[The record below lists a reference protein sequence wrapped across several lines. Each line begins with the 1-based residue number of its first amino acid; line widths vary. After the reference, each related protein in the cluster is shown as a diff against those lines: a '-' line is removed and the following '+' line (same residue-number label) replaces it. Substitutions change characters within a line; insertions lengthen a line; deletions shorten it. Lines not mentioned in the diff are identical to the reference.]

1 MVLLKYFWGAIM
13 SEFVTNPIFYTD
25 NKKIMITKS
34 NTLIEAGFDLTVA
47 EHDLM
52 TLAINKLHKQET
64 GGKEVFITAQEF
76 AVANGVTDS
85 HAYQVLKNTAKQLQE
100 RKLKFTLYVDKR
112 KKLAG
117 EAGAVM
123 VVKPEHGEYE
133 IVRSEF
139 HWLQGVGYQDQ
150 NGFIYLMF
158 SDPLSFLIE
167 RTGEAYTKF
176 DYVKTIDFRGY
187 STKRIYE
194 LVCKWKDLGAIPFMV
209 IDEWKELFGVSGK
222 YPNVAE
228 FKRRILE
235 PAIEQINEQGE
246 FELTL
251 EQQKVGR
258 IITHFSIKIK
268 NKTKVKKAEP
278 LRDVNTIDWLTGKAD
293 VEIKPLR
300 LTSPQIEAFA
310 PKIVAKIGSWH
321 ARMGESSSD
330 YLNRVKLELGN
341 SEKVEFYRQYLNE
354 LGFKM

>member
-1 MVLLKYFWGAIM
+1 MNW
-13 SEFVTNPIFYTD
+13 
-25 NKKIMITKS
+25 
-34 NTLIEAGFDLTVA
+34 
-47 EHDLM
+47 
-52 TLAINKLHKQET
+52 
-64 GGKEVFITAQEF
+64 F
-76 AVANGVTDS
+76 ASG
-85 HAYQVLKNTAKQLQE
+85 
-100 RKLKFTLYVDKR
+100 
-112 KKLAG
+112 
-117 EAGAVM
+117 
-123 VVKPEHGEYE
+123 
-133 IVRSEF
+133 
-139 HWLQGVGYQDQ
+139 
-150 NGFIYLMF
+150 
-158 SDPLSFLIE
+158 
-167 RTGEAYTKF
+167 RT
-176 DYVKTIDFRGY
+176 
-187 STKRIYE
+187 
-194 LVCKWKDLGAIPFMV
+194 WAIPFMV

-300 LTSPQIEAFA
+300 LTSPQIETFA

-330 YLNRVKLELGN
+330 YLNRVKSELGN
-341 SEKVEFYRQYLNE
+341 SEKVEFYRQYLTE
-354 LGFKM
+354 LGFKN